1 MFRIPKAGLILAGLA
16 AFAYYKYNQ
25 MSEEEKRD
33 LADNLKQKG
42 QKLYDDYVPDN
53 IKQMFGNVG
62 KKASDTFA
70 QSHFGE
76 GSEYTG

>member
-25 MSEEEKRD
+25 MSEEEKRNF
-33 LADNLKQKG
+33 ADNLKQKG

-53 IKQMFGNVG
+53 VKHMFDNLG
-62 KKASDTFA
+62 KKTSDFT